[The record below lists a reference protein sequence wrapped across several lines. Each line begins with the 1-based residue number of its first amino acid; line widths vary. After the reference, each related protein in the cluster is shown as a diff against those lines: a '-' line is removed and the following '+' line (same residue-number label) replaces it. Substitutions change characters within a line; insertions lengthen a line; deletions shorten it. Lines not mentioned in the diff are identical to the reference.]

1 MTKTFIKKTIDEFY
15 RSLNESFN
23 MKLYQVV
30 ELSMKTCINR
40 KGERFVR
47 IEAVVSVKDKS
58 KGKDY
63 KVTKDYD
70 L

>member
-15 RSLNESFN
+15 RTLNESFD
-23 MKLYQVV
+23 MKHYQVV
-30 ELSMKTCINR
+30 DISMKTCINR
-40 KGERFVR
+40 KGECFVR
-47 IEAVVSVKDKS
+47 IEAIVAVKDKS
-58 KGKDY
+58 KGKYY